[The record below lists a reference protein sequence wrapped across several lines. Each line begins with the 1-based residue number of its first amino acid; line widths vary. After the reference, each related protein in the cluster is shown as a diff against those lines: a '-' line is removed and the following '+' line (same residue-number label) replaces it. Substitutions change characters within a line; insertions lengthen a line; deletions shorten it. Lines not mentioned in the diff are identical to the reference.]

1 MRISNLLFVLAVFLV
16 SCEIGPKPIAYGTDT
31 CAYCSMTIVDQQHA
45 AELVTEKGRVY
56 KFDAIECMINY
67 DLENVQQLVELH
79 LVNDFNSPGALIEA
93 KTATYLVSS
102 EFSSPM
108 GANLSAFSS
117 EKAAMEKKQKFG
129 GELYDWNGLR
139 ANRDVIRINN

>member
-1 MRISNLLFVLAVFLV
+1 MRTSKFLVVMLFFV
-16 SCEIGPKPIAYGTDT
+16 SCETGPKPIAYGTDT

-45 AELVTEKGRVY
+45 AELVTEKGRAY

-67 DLENVQQLVELH
+67 DLEHKQQPVELY
-79 LVNDFNSPGALIEA
+79 LVNDFSAPGTLIDA

-102 EFSSPM
+102 HFSSPM

-117 EKAAMEKKQKFG
+117 EKAALEKVQKFG
-129 GELYDWNGLR
+129 GEIYDWNGIR
-139 ANRDVIRINN
+139 TSIDVIRINN